1 MMPSNYTLRFP
12 RTYREATGHD
22 CQFSDHRPDP
32 DRIVGYS
39 LLALALFFAGVLV
52 GAAA

>member
-1 MMPSNYTLRFP
+1 MMSSNYTLRFP
-12 RTYREATGHD
+12 RSGREAYGHD
-22 CQFSDHRPDP
+22 VRFDSRRPDP